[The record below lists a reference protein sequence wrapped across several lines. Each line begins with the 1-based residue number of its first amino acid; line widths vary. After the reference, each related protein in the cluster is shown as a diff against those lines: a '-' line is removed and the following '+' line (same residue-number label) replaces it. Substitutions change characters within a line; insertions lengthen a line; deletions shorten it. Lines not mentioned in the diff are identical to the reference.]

1 MSRAT
6 FAGTC
11 ASVPTV
17 HGTPAR
23 QNAAS
28 RSGAGNGCAHAYYEP
43 DVFSSTMRP
52 PAAAASAMAP

>member
-6 FAGTC
+6 LAGTC

-17 HGTPAR
+17 QGTPAR

-28 RSGAGNGCAHAYYEP
+28 SAGAGNISLQA
-43 DVFSSTMRP
+43 
-52 PAAAASAMAP
+52 